1 MIQVEVLTT
10 NGRGHTPEEI
20 AARAARR
27 IVGISDTAPPD
38 IRDQAKA
45 FQSKIEAV
53 LVHYMREAVQSD
65 RTTVYNALTDA
76 GHPALADLIRR
87 L

>member
-1 MIQVEVLTT
+1 MMQVEVSTT
-10 NGRGHTPEEI
+10 HGRGHTPEEI

-27 IVGISDTAPPD
+27 IVGISDTAPPVL
-38 IRDQAKA
+38 RDQARA
-45 FQSKIEAV
+45 FQRQIEEV
-53 LVHYMREAVQSD
+53 VTHYLREAVQSD

>member
-1 MIQVEVLTT
+1 MIQVEVHTT
-10 NGRGHTPEEI
+10 NGRGNTPEEI

-27 IVGISDTAPPD
+27 IVGISETAPPV

-45 FQSKIEAV
+45 FQGQIEAA
-53 LVHYMREAVQSD
+53 LIHYLREAVQSD